1 MKKVL
6 FVSAALLMAVIGT
19 QAQTD
24 LAKNDSKSEKKEI
37 RKEKKES
44 RITLKKLEG
53 PQVSYQSKQEFI
65 RDFDNPTNVSWRR
78 TSYFDE
84 ASFTSKEGLA
94 TTAYFDIDGQLVGT
108 TSLKTFADIPADAQ
122 KRINKEYKDYTVKS
136 VVFFDD
142 NEANET
148 DMILYNSQFDD
159 EDNYFVA
166 LQKDDKTIVVQV
178 TMDGNIG
185 FFTEVH

>member
-1 MKKVL
+1 
-6 FVSAALLMAVIGT
+6 MAVIGT

-24 LAKNDSKSEKKEI
+24 LAKNDSKNEKKEI
-37 RKEKKES
+37 RKEKEES

-65 RDFDNPTNVSWRR
+65 RDFDNPTNVSWTR
-78 TSYFDE
+78 TNYFDE
-84 ASFTSKEGLA
+84 ASFTSKDGIA

-108 TSLKTFADIPADAQ
+108 TSMKTFADIPVDAQ
-122 KRINKEYKDYTVKS
+122 KTINKEYKDYAVKN
-136 VVFFDD
+136 VVFYDD

-159 EDNYFVA
+159 EDNYFVE
-166 LQKDDKTIVVQV
+166 LQKDNKTIVVQV
-178 TMDGNIG
+178 TMAGEVG
-185 FFTEVH
+185 FFKEVK